1 MRRRLR
7 EGRKSEKWRQKG
19 HEERTMSDRY
29 DSTPVRGG
37 MNEMDQTRQ
46 DALDAITS
54 AFAHGRITIEDY
66 EARAEKIQKAKLPVE
81 IDAQTLGL
89 PRPELPREAPEAS
102 SPRRAGIRS
111 AFTRASVRR
120 PDAAPARD
128 LFVEER
134 HGSPDFSLCV
144 MGERKLA
151 GDWLNSDQAT
161 SFTLMGSTTL
171 DLSNTALPPGRL
183 KIDAIAVMG
192 EIRILV
198 PRGLPVRMSAFP
210 FMGEANV
217 HASVEQRVD
226 RGQPWVDVSGIAFM
240 GSIIVKAV

>member
-1 MRRRLR
+1 MND
-7 EGRKSEKWRQKG
+7 
-19 HEERTMSDRY
+19 MDR
-29 DSTPVRGG
+29 
-37 MNEMDQTRQ
+37 TRQ
-46 DALDAITS
+46 EALDTITS
-54 AFAHGRITIEDY
+54 AFAHGHITMEDY
-66 EARAEKIQKAKLPVE
+66 EAKAEKIQKAQLPVE
-81 IDAQTLGL
+81 IEEQTLEL
-89 PRPELPREAPEAS
+89 PRPELPRETPRRS
-102 SPRRAGIRS
+102 SPRPS
-111 AFTRASVRR
+111 LRR
-120 PDAAPARD
+120 PAPAPAPAED

-171 DLSNTALPPGRL
+171 DLRNTALPPGRL
-183 KIDAIAVMG
+183 KIDAIAIMG

-226 RGQPWVDVSGIAFM
+226 RNQPWVDVSGVAFM

>member
-1 MRRRLR
+1 
-7 EGRKSEKWRQKG
+7 
-19 HEERTMSDRY
+19 
-29 DSTPVRGG
+29 
-37 MNEMDQTRQ
+37 MNEMENVRQ
-46 DALDAITS
+46 EALDAITS
-54 AFAHGRITIEDY
+54 AFAHGSITIEDY
-66 EARAEKIQKAKLPVE
+66 ETRAEKIQKAKLLVE

-89 PRPELPREAPEAS
+89 PRPELPREAPRNAS
-102 SPRRAGIRS
+102 THAR
-111 AFTRASVRR
+111 VRR
-120 PDAAPARD
+120 PAPAEN

-171 DLSNTALPPGRL
+171 DLRNTALPPGRL

-226 RGQPWVDVSGIAFM
+226 RSQPWVDVSGVAFM

>member
-1 MRRRLR
+1 MN
-7 EGRKSEKWRQKG
+7 
-19 HEERTMSDRY
+19 DRY
-29 DSTPVRGG
+29 NSTPVRGG
-37 MNEMDQTRQ
+37 VNEMDQTRQ

-54 AFAHGRITIEDY
+54 AFAHGHITMEDY
-66 EARAEKIQKAKLPVE
+66 EARAGKIQKAQYTSE
-81 IDAQTLGL
+81 IDAETLGL
-89 PRPELPREAPEAS
+89 PRPELPREAPQAS
-102 SPRRAGIRS
+102 SPRQTGIRA
-111 AFTRASVRR
+111 AFNRASVRR
-120 PDAAPARD
+120 PAPVPVED
-128 LFVEER
+128 LFIEER

-171 DLSNTALPPGRL
+171 DLRNTALPPGRL
-183 KIDAIAVMG
+183 KIDAIAIMG

-210 FMGEANV
+210 FMGEANI

-226 RGQPWVDVSGIAFM
+226 RALPWVDVSGVALM